1 MRQKGLQIFL
11 LSVIQ
16 FILLGAFQGA
26 GLMATIYV
34 PIDSTSLSRVELS
47 KHFQNRISLDCGRI
61 TQIVHPGCDIDINLD
76 DEIGHVFVYPLTNYP
91 KPTSL
96 TVISD
101 KGQVQD
107 LELNFVDKPGEIVI
121 LETLQKVFDEEVEEG
136 EIITTSHPDYYKM
149 VVESVLENRVP
160 EGFLASD
167 VPKKCRNIRKGVQA
181 VLVSRLISCEETI
194 YIWRIENCTPI
205 KQKIQEKDLTFQKAR
220 WKYLD
225 SLLLQKHGYTT
236 AIVGVKNS

>member
-1 MRQKGLQIFL
+1 MRQKVSLVFL
-11 LSVIQ
+11 LIVIQ
-16 FILLGAFQGA
+16 FILLGAFHGT
-26 GLMATIYV
+26 GLLATIYV

-47 KHFQNRISLDCGRI
+47 KYFQNRISLDCGRI

-107 LELNFVDKPGEIVI
+107 LELNFVEKPGEIVI
-121 LETLQKVFDEEVEEG
+121 LETAQKAFDEEIEEG
-136 EIITTSHPDYYKM
+136 EVITTSHPEYYKM
-149 VVESVLENRVP
+149 VIECVLKNKVP

-167 VPKKCRNIRKGVQA
+167 VPRKCRKIRRGVQA
-181 VLVSRLISCEETI
+181 VLASRLISCEETI

-225 SLLLQKHGYTT
+225 SFQIQKHGYTT